1 VKSVTP
7 TWLEV
12 IAESNTDIRRN
23 RGAGKTALM
32 EGRRMHI
39 ILAPG
44 VAQKAGVAQKSK
56 PKEAQD
62 AKVKDA

>member
-1 VKSVTP
+1 
-7 TWLEV
+7 
-12 IAESNTDIRRN
+12 
-23 RGAGKTALM
+23 LM